1 MDVIETTDKETGYI
15 RTAWTVQNF
24 TMATVRTRIIVKQG
38 TLKPLAYKFKLV
50 SEIAFGSGV
59 SPKDDQLFKEWDRV
73 LRKFEPIATE
83 LPSRM
88 K

>member
-1 MDVIETTDKETGYI
+1 
-15 RTAWTVQNF
+15 
-24 TMATVRTRIIVKQG
+24 
-38 TLKPLAYKFKLV
+38 
-50 SEIAFGSGV
+50 V

-73 LRKFEPIATE
+73 LRKYEPIASE